1 MPAFPSVDWFNAVRE
16 RYNADESLHTSG
28 GGPCEARAALRIG
41 DNVYLLEFEGFECA
55 EVREISADEVDQTDF
70 CLDMPMSEW
79 TDMIDNIQE
88 NGAAD
93 LHHTLST
100 IDLELEDGLASA
112 PGDDQY
118 RRDLFYRYN
127 QNFQDFFDASAGV
140 PTTVVRSD

>member
-1 MPAFPSVDWFNAVRE
+1 MTVFPSVEWFNAVRE
-16 RYNADESLHTSG
+16 RYNADEALHSGG
-28 GGPCEARAALRIG
+28 GGPCEAKAALCVG

-55 EVREISADEVDQTDF
+55 EIREIARNEIDQADF
-70 CLDMPMSEW
+70 FLDMPMSDW
-79 TDMIDNIQE
+79 IDMINNIQE

-93 LHHTLST
+93 LNHTLST
-100 IDLELEDGLASA
+100 IDLELPDGLPSA

-140 PTTVVRSD
+140 PTTLAGMD